1 MTDASIYLLGRDIY
15 KTFQAKTLKQLN
27 VILDELIERL
37 ADHSEKLDNKLTILK
52 QGILSS
58 DFV

>member
-1 MTDASIYLLGRDIY
+1 LLGRDIY
-15 KTFQAKTLKQLN
+15 KTFQVKTLNHLN

-37 ADHSEKLDNKLTILK
+37 ADHSEKLDDKLTILK
-52 QGILSS
+52 KGILSS